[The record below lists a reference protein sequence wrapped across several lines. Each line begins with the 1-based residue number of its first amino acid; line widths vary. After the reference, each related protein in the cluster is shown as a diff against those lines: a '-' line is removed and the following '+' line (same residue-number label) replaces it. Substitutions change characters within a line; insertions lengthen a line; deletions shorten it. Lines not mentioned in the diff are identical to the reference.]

1 MRVIQH
7 YDDDLMSAPAA
18 PVPAGRTLTIRGT
31 PYPVLLPKLSDP
43 RLHLAAVITTLQVL
57 GPTAF

>member
-1 MRVIQH
+1 
-7 YDDDLMSAPAA
+7 MSAHAA
-18 PVPAGRTLTIRGT
+18 PPVGGLTLSIRGT

-57 GPTAF
+57 